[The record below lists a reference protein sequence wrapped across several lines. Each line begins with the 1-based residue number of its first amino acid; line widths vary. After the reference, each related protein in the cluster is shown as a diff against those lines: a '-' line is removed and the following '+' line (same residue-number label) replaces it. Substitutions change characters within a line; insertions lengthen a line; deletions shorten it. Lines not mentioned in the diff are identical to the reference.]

1 VVKKLFLKNEFE
13 TEWNFPRARIPTQ
26 LAMPRLNTGAVAG
39 LVALDLF
46 NNTKVNDFSRKIE
59 LNCGDSRKQR
69 KVRAALQKEI
79 QHERVEIGK
88 AFLIRH
94 KGPDENID
102 AMSSVLCAL
111 IESHGH
117 CYENIEAKAV
127 LYTGEETARA
137 KEKMAILLAG
147 KKKEAS
153 KQRMI
158 IERMMMMD
166 LKDLCVE
173 KLNSNMDEV
182 KAFIASLE
190 VLCSMQTAIERA
202 WVKSIAVVKD
212 KNDKKNEEEIT
223 VFRRYYDMDDM
234 TPTPMVRNEE
244 TKEINKCIKKI
255 TSGESDFETMVS
267 NLADQLREVFSGNYH
282 AKKRAKRNN
291 AAAGDVEDN
300 ASSASYDDDD
310 DEDDLDEDDDNEDE
324 DEDED

>member
-1 VVKKLFLKNEFE
+1 
-13 TEWNFPRARIPTQ
+13 
-26 LAMPRLNTGAVAG
+26 
-39 LVALDLF
+39 
-46 NNTKVNDFSRKIE
+46 
-59 LNCGDSRKQR
+59 
-69 KVRAALQKEI
+69 
-79 QHERVEIGK
+79 
-88 AFLIRH
+88 
-94 KGPDENID
+94 
-102 AMSSVLCAL
+102 
-111 IESHGH
+111 
-117 CYENIEAKAV
+117 
-127 LYTGEETARA
+127 
-137 KEKMAILLAG
+137 
-147 KKKEAS
+147 
-153 KQRMI
+153 
-158 IERMMMMD
+158 MMD

-291 AAAGDVEDN
+291 AAAGDVEDD

>member
-1 VVKKLFLKNEFE
+1 
-13 TEWNFPRARIPTQ
+13 
-26 LAMPRLNTGAVAG
+26 MPQTPSTGAVAG
-39 LVALDLF
+39 LIALDIF

-59 LNCGDSRKQR
+59 LCCGEGKNKR

-173 KLNSNMDEV
+173 KLNSNVSLSSAMTTR
-182 KAFIASLE
+182 IGRLLE
-190 VLCSMQTAIERA
+190 VLASTARKPR
-202 WVKSIAVVKD
+202 W
-212 KNDKKNEEEIT
+212 
-223 VFRRYYDMDDM
+223 
-234 TPTPMVRNEE
+234 
-244 TKEINKCIKKI
+244 
-255 TSGESDFETMVS
+255 
-267 NLADQLREVFSGNYH
+267 L
-282 AKKRAKRNN
+282 
-291 AAAGDVEDN
+291 
-300 ASSASYDDDD
+300 
-310 DEDDLDEDDDNEDE
+310 
-324 DEDED
+324 

>member
-1 VVKKLFLKNEFE
+1 MRD
-13 TEWNFPRARIPTQ
+13 PHPTQ
-26 LAMPRLNTGAVAG
+26 LAMPRLSTGAVAR

-46 NNTKVNDFSRKIE
+46 NDTKVNDFSRKIE
-59 LNCGDSRKQR
+59 LNCGDGRKQR

-88 AFLIRH
+88 AFLIRN

-102 AMSSVLCAL
+102 AMSSVLCAI
-111 IESHGH
+111 IESHGL
-117 CYENIEAKAV
+117 CFENIEAKAV

-190 VLCSMQTAIERA
+190 VLCSMQTAVERGI
-202 WVKSIAVVKD
+202 VRTVAVRRD
-212 KNDKKNEEEIT
+212 NRDKKNEELIT
-223 VFRRYYDMDDM
+223 LFRRYYDMDDL
-234 TPTPMVRNEE
+234 TPTPLVKNER
-244 TKEINKCIKKI
+244 TKQINKCIKKI

-291 AAAGDVEDN
+291 AAAGDVEDDT
-300 ASSASYDDDD
+300 SLASYD
-310 DEDDLDEDDDNEDE
+310 EDE
-324 DEDED
+324 DEDEDEDDDNETS